1 MTSRMTPR
9 SLMLAALVAWAPL
22 AVHAQHASAPADA
35 GVRAPQEA
43 RQFDFLIGQW
53 ELNVIPK
60 VNSLA
65 ARIHGVPKMSG
76 LWKAWRAMDGWGIED
91 ELRIVDASGNPK
103 ALSHV
108 LRVYDAESKRWKNL
122 GVDAYKGAVSQST
135 SAWDGTM
142 MLVSGQGTDG
152 DGKAYHSR
160 VLFRDITPN
169 SFTYRADRSYDLGK
183 TWTEGVLTIEAKR
196 SSAVAAR

>member
-1 MTSRMTPR
+1 MMSR
-9 SLMLAALVAWAPL
+9 SLMLAALVACAPL
-22 AVHAQHASAPADA
+22 AVHAQHASPAADA

-53 ELNVIPK
+53 ELKVTPK

-65 ARIHGVPKMSG
+65 AKIHGVPKMTG

-108 LRVYDAESKRWKNL
+108 LRVFDPESKHWKNVA
-122 GVDAYKGAVSQST
+122 VDAYNGAVSQST
-135 SAWDGTM
+135 AAWDGAV

-160 VLFRDITPN
+160 VVFRDITPN
-169 SFTYRADRSYDLGK
+169 RFSWRADRSYDLGK